1 MARVIIFIAA
11 LFGPLGAAV
20 AAELEVNHLPDEWR
34 PFVGVSIA
42 SKHVGADRDFQE
54 FNPGI
59 SLGLS
64 RQIGWRGGEW
74 ALEGGYFQNSYDE
87 GSLYGGLWADWP
99 VATFADRLEFRL
111 GGFFGYAEY
120 PQLVDEAEDFGALVI
135 GDFVPLIAA
144 QAALRIDDRFALL
157 TRFGPGI
164 EESDAIFTLQGM
176 YFF

>member
-1 MARVIIFIAA
+1 MARVIVFLLALMAPFAA
-11 LFGPLGAAV
+11 SS
-20 AAELEVNHLPDEWR
+20 AELEVEHLSGEWR

-54 FNPGI
+54 FNPGV

-64 RQIGWRGGEW
+64 RRIGWRRGEW
-74 ALEGGYFQNSYDE
+74 GLEGGYFQNSYDE
-87 GSLYGGLWADWP
+87 GSFYAGLWADWP
-99 VATFADRLEFRL
+99 VASIEDRLDVRL

-135 GDFVPLIAA
+135 GDFVPLVAA
-144 QAALRIDDRFALL
+144 QASLRIDDRFSLL

-164 EESDAIFTLQGM
+164 EDSDVILSLQAF